1 MVIRWLASAR
11 SDLKSIY
18 EYIALDSKRYARLQV
33 DRITS
38 ATQILKKEA
47 YIGKPVKEFQ
57 NESIREL
64 VEDNYRIIYKIV
76 GPSEIHIL
84 LIHHGAR
91 DLKRR
96 ITK

>member
-47 YIGKPVKEFQ
+47 YTGKSVKEFQ

-64 VEDNYRIIYKIV
+64 VEGNYRIIYKIV
-76 GPSEIHIL
+76 SPSEIHIL

>member
-38 ATQILKKEA
+38 ATQILKKEV
-47 YIGKPVKEFQ
+47 YIGKSVKEFQ

-64 VEDNYRIIYKIV
+64 VEGNYRIIYKIV
-76 GPSEIHIL
+76 SPSEIHIL

-91 DLKRR
+91 DIKRR